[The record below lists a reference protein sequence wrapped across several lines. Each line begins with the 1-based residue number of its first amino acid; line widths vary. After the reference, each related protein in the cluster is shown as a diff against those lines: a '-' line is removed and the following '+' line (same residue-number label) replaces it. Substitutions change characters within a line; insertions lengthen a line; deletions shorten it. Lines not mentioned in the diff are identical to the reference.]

1 MAQQG
6 MKMIKEGEWT
16 FFQFSGAPT
25 VVIAERKFTWYDQ
38 EKFNDASDALREQKC
53 RVFMDESDE
62 NSQYY
67 KQGKRKHTRFEVYK
81 KYKDKN
87 FQRNAEEL
95 LRQLEELFDGCE
107 TL

>member
-6 MKMIKEGEWT
+6 MKMIKEGDWT
-16 FFQFSGAPT
+16 FFQFSGAPN
-25 VVIAERKFTWYDQ
+25 VVIAERKFTWFDQ
-38 EKFNDASDALREQKC
+38 EKFYDASDALREQKC

-67 KQGKRKHTRFEVYK
+67 KQGKRKHTRIEVYK
-81 KYKDKN
+81 KYQDKN

-95 LRQLEELFDGCE
+95 LRQLEELFGECE
-107 TL
+107 AL